1 MDEGFQFFNLE
12 IGESGKKTGH
22 FLLQALDKNQSITIG
37 NALRRVLLSNIEGTA
52 ITGLKIENVLHEFSI
67 LPSLREDILE
77 LMLNLKQVILKKGTK
92 STFYGTIDIQG
103 PGIITANAIK
113 FSEEVDIINP
123 NQYLATLT
131 SDEWLKIEL
140 KGETGFGYSFSE
152 ELKPENSKFLPID
165 AAFMPVLSVN
175 FNTKKERNKN
185 EESLILEITT
195 NGSISPESALSEA
208 SNKLMSW
215 FSKLTS
221 TQNLIHQEEQIV
233 LPVKQKEVILIEELQ
248 LSVRAYNCLKRKGI
262 NSIEEL
268 VTYTKDEICEIKNFG
283 KKSAQEVF
291 QSLKDKFDITLV

>member
-1 MDEGFQFFNLE
+1 M
-12 IGESGKKTGH
+12 
-22 FLLQALDKNQSITIG
+22 
-37 NALRRVLLSNIEGTA
+37 RRVLLSNIEGTA

-152 ELKPENSKFLPID
+152 ELKPENSRFLPID